1 MHSSEVRHNRSST
14 WSKPLQVNIEPI
26 WRLAPGRGDGGNLN
40 QLQGC
45 PDELLGQAIV
55 QRDTFITLVGVP
67 VVSKLHD
74 PHQAPVTLHG
84 FFFEALHHGYVA
96 LVLVAMTLILE
107 HHGWL
112 NWLDSLSLRVASNV
126 TIGVTD
132 RARGVSNS
140 IADRPLTVL
149 ISDEM
154 FERDFGQASPL
165 ERGLLAEIVGSVLAT
180 NPLTLAIDLD
190 LSPGPGLVN
199 EARQRRLDETL
210 IQGAR
215 SGVKVVVTAPFP
227 VSSDA
232 VIAEKYAWMRRLC
245 DSGVDFAFPYLLEMH
260 GVVLRYPGESE
271 TLGRVASRAHS
282 QLQNTD
288 SLCNQSKQGV
298 EHAAFLSKD
307 FPVDLSAQFD
317 NLATQRPLNPA
328 FFDDVQT
335 VLVSNISDFVSLN
348 LSNRIVVLGAG
359 FNPNDQ
365 FNTAFGLQKGPTLHA
380 ATIFSEL
387 HPTHV
392 SHTFSILLDLLLGVV
407 AGFIFHAVWQRFH
420 VSQQRS
426 REVGNWPPNHYFAAR
441 GWLLASCVIFAASVV
456 VVTISSAWLFRHNLW
471 NNPGPMIGGFFV
483 KTLIASRPHQKHD
496 DATHKPILVVHKL
509 MLHIDQLWF
518 LPIVIWGGLLLFH

>member
-1 MHSSEVRHNRSST
+1 MT
-14 WSKPLQVNIEPI
+14 
-26 WRLAPGRGDGGNLN
+26 
-40 QLQGC
+40 QLQGH
-45 PDELLGQAIV
+45 PDDLLGQEVV

-74 PHQAPVTLHG
+74 PHHAPVTLKS
-84 FFFEALHHGYVA
+84 FFGEVLHHGYVA

-126 TIGVTD
+126 TVGVTD
-132 RARGVSNS
+132 RERKVSNS

-165 ERGLLAEIVGSVLAT
+165 ERGLLAEIIVRIVAA
-180 NPLTLAIDLD
+180 NPVTLAIDLD
-190 LSPGPGLVN
+190 LSPSPGLAN
-199 EARQRRLDETL
+199 DTGQRHLDETL
-210 IQGAR
+210 IQAAQK
-215 SGVKVVVTAPFP
+215 GVKIVVTAPFP
-227 VSSDA
+227 VSLDA
-232 VIAEKYAWMRRLC
+232 VVAEKYAWMHKLC
-245 DSGVDFAFPYLLEMH
+245 ESGVNFAFPYLLEMH

-271 TLGRVASRAHS
+271 TLGRVASRAHMP
-282 QLQNTD
+282 LQNAD
-288 SLCNQSKQGV
+288 SLCNQSKQGI

-317 NLATQRPLNPA
+317 DLATQRPLNPA

-335 VLVSNISDFVSLN
+335 LLVSSLSDLTPLN
-348 LSNRIVVLGAG
+348 LTSRVVVLGAG

-365 FNTAFGLQKGPTLHA
+365 FNTAFGLQKGPVLHA
-380 ATIFSEL
+380 ATVFSEL
-387 HPTHV
+387 HPTRV

-407 AGFIFHAVWQRFH
+407 AGFVFHAVWNRFH
-420 VSQQRS
+420 VNQQLS
-426 REVGNWPPNHYFAAR
+426 NEVGNWPPYHYLVAR

-483 KTLIASRPHQKHD
+483 KTLIASRPHAPHEN
-496 DATHKPILVVHKL
+496 ASHKPILALHKF
-509 MLHIDQLWF
+509 MLHMDQLWF